1 MHAEILVIRFINLH
15 SYKHEKAN
23 IDQSN
28 FTLRLQIKKKS
39 FFALTGSGVFSVC

>member
-28 FTLRLQIKKKS
+28 FTLRLQIKQKKI
-39 FFALTGSGVFSVC
+39 VFCFDRERCV